1 MSGKTAAN
9 TKQPLSVCFCTP
21 PSSACFC
28 TPPSSAL
35 LLHFAIV
42 CTASPLRN
50 RLHYSVRPG
59 RLGMSCSSLQSCLL
73 KSSSHACSSL
83 PVVPAQVFP
92 SCLLKS
98 HRRACSS
105 LTVVPAQVSPSCLL
119 KSSHHACSSL
129 PLGMVWSSAYN
140 SHRRH
145 SHASSPH
152 LRPLLT
158 VPKLHSLLAC
168 SLMVWSPV
176 LTKPSNLNATRRWRS
191 CCPRP
196 RSRRQRTT
204 PARRCATGAK
214 HRSVTWGKRS
224 GRSTEGQET
233 CYFLRDKQRGKRN
246 ISLPLLGQR
255 TTRGGRRKEFC
266 C

>member
-1 MSGKTAAN
+1 MYVSFNYITLTSCPGKLRRI
-9 TKQPLSVCFCTP
+9 QSRPSLSASARHRRLPASARRHRLHCFSTSQ
-21 PSSACFC
+21 SSAR
-28 TPPSSAL
+28 

-42 CTASPLRN
+42 CTIL
-50 RLHYSVRPG
+50 
-59 RLGMSCSSLQSCLL
+59 LGLEGLGC
-73 KSSSHACSSL
+73 
-83 PVVPAQVFP
+83 PAQVF
-92 SCLLKS
+92 S
-98 HRRACSS
+98 HACSS

-168 SLMVWSPV
+168 SLMVWSPA

-204 PARRCATGAK
+204 PARRCATGA
-214 HRSVTWGKRS
+214 
-224 GRSTEGQET
+224 
-233 CYFLRDKQRGKRN
+233 
-246 ISLPLLGQR
+246 
-255 TTRGGRRKEFC
+255 
-266 C
+266 